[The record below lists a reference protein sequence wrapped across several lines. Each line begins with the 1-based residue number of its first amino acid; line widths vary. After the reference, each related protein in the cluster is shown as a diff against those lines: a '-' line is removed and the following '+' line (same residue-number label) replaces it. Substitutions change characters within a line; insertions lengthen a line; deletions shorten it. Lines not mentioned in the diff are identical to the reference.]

1 MRITPSLRQ
10 PGARLS
16 LFLVAAA
23 LSACGG
29 GGGDSAAPAPS
40 PAPSPAPAPTPAP
53 PSITKV
59 GVFIDSPVQGLEVWI
74 DGDKAGL
81 TDAQGQ
87 FNYPEGKTVTFKIG
101 ALTLGTS
108 SAPSIVTPADLSTDP
123 ASVQNILV
131 ALQSLDSDKNPANG
145 ITIAADT
152 AAKLVSAADLSKPG
166 SSLSSLSKDLPTL
179 TLVSGN
185 AALTHFWSQAATLNP
200 NPLVLLAADKLA
212 GFWQMPCDGK
222 GRVTVWDIQK
232 VSAQRVQFARSISRD
247 HSDASCTSTSFVERS
262 DTHSHPSDF
271 ATVMGASRSTD
282 GRMTLQG
289 TALNSKNVPGTFTAT
304 VAPDGN
310 SITGIDPDALPFS
323 LKRLSSFA
331 FPGGAAPAPTPALAI
346 GTLSVNGGDSYPL
359 RVSLSLDST
368 GLINGGGYDFHKIKG
383 TLQTPC
389 TYGAANAENCIGAS
403 SRITQS
409 SQHGK
414 FSAQGA
420 ATPTVLI
427 AGPDANGYT
436 FSGTL
441 SGLSWT
447 GTWNKVATASSG
459 STGAG
464 SFAVPVVFGDG
475 QVPGQAP
482 GSSWSGPPTDNPTA
496 LRVWIALDAAG
507 KVDVK
512 SNRSRYST
520 HFDKTTNSVCTPS
533 EANKLSCNGRSDVFL
548 VVQAGGPLSASGA
561 ATPTAL
567 QLIDGNGSI
576 WTGSVTGKTWAG
588 VWTSAPGVLPALS
601 VKFSVELQ
609 FE

>member
-1 MRITPSLRQ
+1 MICSSL
-10 PGARLS
+10 
-16 LFLVAAA
+16 LVLLAG
-23 LSACGG
+23 CGGG
-29 GGGDSAAPAPS
+29 GGGDSPAPTPS
-40 PAPSPAPAPTPAP
+40 PAPVPTPAP
-53 PSITKV
+53 PPITKV

-74 DGDKAGL
+74 DGVKAGL

-87 FNYPEGKTVTFKIG
+87 FNYPEGKTVTFRIG

-108 SAPSIVTPADLSTDP
+108 SAPSVVTPADLSTDP
-123 ASVQNILV
+123 VSVQNILV
-131 ALQSLDSDKNPANG
+131 ALQSLDSDRNPANG

-152 AAKLVSAADLSKPG
+152 AAKLVSAADLSMPG
-166 SSLSSLSKDLPTL
+166 SNLSSLSKDLPAL
-179 TLVSGN
+179 SLVAKD
-185 AALTHFWSQAATLNP
+185 AALTHFWSQAASLKP
-200 NPLVLLAADKLA
+200 NPLVLSALDQMV

-222 GRVTVWDIQK
+222 GRIAVWDIQK
-232 VSAQRVQFARSISRD
+232 VSANRWQFARSISRE
-247 HSDASCTSTSFVERS
+247 HTDANCTSTSYAERT
-262 DTHSHPSDF
+262 DTHNSQSDF
-271 ATVMGASRSTD
+271 ATVMGASRTAD
-282 GRMTLQG
+282 GTLTLQG
-289 TALNSKNVPGTFTAT
+289 LALNSKNAPGTFTAT
-304 VAPDGN
+304 VAPDG
-310 SITGIDPDALPFS
+310 SSVAGIDPDALPFS

-331 FPGGAAPAPTPALAI
+331 VPGGAAPAPAPRPAI

-359 RVSLSLDST
+359 RVSFSLDST

-383 TLQTPC
+383 TMSTLC
-389 TYGAANAENCIGAS
+389 TYGSANAENCVGAS
-403 SRITQS
+403 NRITLS

-420 ATPTVLI
+420 ATPAVLI
-427 AGPDANGYT
+427 AGPDATGYT

-441 SGLSWT
+441 TGLSWT
-447 GTWNKVATASSG
+447 GTWIKAATASSS

-482 GSSWSGPPTDNPTA
+482 GSSWSGPPTDNPAA
-496 LRVWIALDAAG
+496 LRVWLALDAGG

-548 VVQAGGPLSASGA
+548 VALAGAPFSASGA

-567 QLIDGNGSI
+567 QLIDGNGSV
-576 WTGSVTGKTWAG
+576 WTGTVTGKTWAG
-588 VWTSAPGVLPALS
+588 LWSSAPGVLPALS

>member
-1 MRITPSLRQ
+1 
-10 PGARLS
+10 
-16 LFLVAAA
+16 
-23 LSACGG
+23 
-29 GGGDSAAPAPS
+29 
-40 PAPSPAPAPTPAP
+40 
-53 PSITKV
+53 V

-74 DGDKAGL
+74 DGAKAGV

-131 ALQSLDSDKNPANG
+131 ALQSLDSDRNPANG

-152 AAKLVSAADLSKPG
+152 AAKLVSATDLSKPG
-166 SSLSSLSKDLPTL
+166 SSLNTVSKDLPAL
-179 TLVSGN
+179 SLVAKD
-185 AALTHFWSQAATLNP
+185 AALTHFWSQAASLNP
-200 NPLVLLAADKLA
+200 NPLVLTAVDHMV

-222 GRVTVWDIQK
+222 GRITVWDIQK
-232 VSAQRVQFARSISRD
+232 VSANRWQFARSISRD
-247 HSDASCTSTSFVERS
+247 HSDANCTSTSYVERT
-262 DTHSHPSDF
+262 DTHNSQSDF
-271 ATVMGASRSTD
+271 ATAMGASRAAD
-282 GRMTLQG
+282 GTLTLQG
-289 TALNSKNVPGTFTAT
+289 LALNSKNVPGTFTAT
-304 VAPDGN
+304 VAPDG
-310 SITGIDPDALPFS
+310 SSVAGIDPDALRFS

-331 FPGGAAPAPTPALAI
+331 FPGSSAPAPAPRPAI
-346 GTLSVNGGDSYPL
+346 GTLSVNGSDSYPL
-359 RVSLSLDST
+359 RVSLSLDSA

-383 TLQTPC
+383 TMSTLC
-389 TYGAANAENCIGAS
+389 TYGAANAANCVGGS
-403 SRITQS
+403 SRITLS

-414 FSAQGA
+414 MTPQGA

-441 SGLSWT
+441 TGLSWT
-447 GTWNKVATASSG
+447 GTWTKVATASSS

-475 QVPGQAP
+475 QVPGVAP
-482 GSSWSGPPTDNPTA
+482 GLSWSGPPADNPAA
-496 LRVWIALDAAG
+496 LRVWLALDAAG
-507 KVDVK
+507 KIDVR
-512 SNRSRYST
+512 SNRSRFST
-520 HFDKTTNSVCTPS
+520 HFDKTSNTPCTPS
-533 EANKLSCNGRSDVFL
+533 EANKLSCNGNSGVFL
-548 VVQAGGPLSASGA
+548 VAEAGGPFSSTGA
-561 ATPTAL
+561 ASPTAL
-567 QLIDGNGSI
+567 QLIDGQGTV
-576 WTGSVTGKTWAG
+576 WTGTVTGKTWAG